1 MRTPPR
7 AGTRAMSGFTLVE
20 VLVTLLIM
28 GVIMGAISSILA
40 SARNTRDTI
49 YNVQEMQLAGPA
61 IMDMI
66 ERDLRAL
73 FTYDRPREHAFRVI
87 DRVLLGRDADSLDFV
102 TKGDSLT
109 PIIQGRRYVRTATN
123 EVGYRLRENPDN
135 RDFLEIYRRE
145 DLGID
150 DEPFDGG
157 TYSFLHD
164 RVRHFNIEI
173 FTEDGVEAEPL
184 EEWGTDARTEDE
196 IGIPTRVEIALEL
209 ELAPRVMRQQ
219 LTRIPLD
226 KRRIT
231 YRRIIRLPE
240 VLRRAE
246 ELQPVPKVPVIQPP
260 GEPESGSESEPD
272 G

>member
-1 MRTPPR
+1 MKR
-7 AGTRAMSGFTLVE
+7 AVQRGRRAGFTLVE

-28 GVIMGAISSILA
+28 GVIMAAISAILA

-66 ERDLRAL
+66 ERDVRSI
-73 FTYDRPREHAFRVI
+73 FTFDRRREHALRI
-87 DRVLLGRDADSLDFV
+87 TDRVLLGRDADSLDFV
-102 TKGDSLT
+102 AKGDSLT
-109 PIIQGRRYVRTATN
+109 PILDGRRYVRTSTN

-135 RDFLEIYRRE
+135 QDFLEIYRRE
-145 DLGID
+145 DIGVD
-150 DEPFDGG
+150 EEPFDGG

-173 FTEDGVEAEPL
+173 FVEDGPEAEPI
-184 EEWGTDARTEDE
+184 EEWGTDDRNEDE
-196 IGIPTRVEIALEL
+196 IGLPTRIEIALEL
-209 ELAPRVMRQQ
+209 ELAPRVQREA
-219 LTRIPLD
+219 LTIVPLD

-246 ELQPVPKVPVIQPP
+246 EVRPVPKVPVIRPP
-260 GEPESGSESEPD
+260 GEAEPD
-272 G
+272 QVQPQ